1 MLRPARILGMMLP
14 IRRPAQIL
22 GSMLPIR
29 AGRPNKTT
37 VFSAL
42 QFRHRDRPIEMHVEC
57 GGLPPL
63 FADRACPGVLQP
75 SSTKGSVIPRN
86 PSASPRRSQSPR
98 AYNSHMGII
107 QAPPAFRARYCSALV
122 VLATVL
128 FVAGCHSIPP
138 LDTKPL
144 DTAGMNYDAIH
155 QLTALN
161 ITAPEVAQ
169 LVTARQA
176 GFSDA
181 NCIAAVQIYRGRSQ
195 PFDGGDE
202 IASLIRAQ
210 VGEDTILELAR
221 LNQLGVG
228 AGELEAMRLAGLPD
242 AILLEVA
249 RQRAAGRPVL
259 AGASLANLKN
269 AGVRELTLLELVRRG
284 VPDSQ
289 AAAIIAFRRH
299 GATDAQIISHF
310 AAL

>member
-1 MLRPARILGMMLP
+1 MSNIVAPGI
-14 IRRPAQIL
+14 
-22 GSMLPIR
+22 SR
-29 AGRPNKTT
+29 A
-37 VFSAL
+37 
-42 QFRHRDRPIEMHVEC
+42 RHRP
-57 GGLPPL
+57 
-63 FADRACPGVLQP
+63 
-75 SSTKGSVIPRN
+75 
-86 PSASPRRSQSPR
+86 
-98 AYNSHMGII
+98 
-107 QAPPAFRARYCSALV
+107 ALV
-122 VLATVL
+122 VLAIVL
-128 FVAGCHSIPP
+128 SVAGCHSIPP

-144 DTAGMNYDAIH
+144 DTAGMNYDAIQ
-155 QLTALN
+155 QLKALN

-169 LVTARQA
+169 LATARQA

-181 NCIAAVQIYRGRSQ
+181 SCVAALRIYRGRSQ
-195 PFDGGDE
+195 AFDAGDE

-210 VGEDTILELAR
+210 IGEDTILELAR
-221 LNQLGVG
+221 MNQLGLG
-228 AGELEAMRLAGLPD
+228 AGELEAMRLAGLSD

-249 RQRAAGRPVL
+249 RHRAAGQPVL